1 MTDTD
6 APSYLIVIERAED
19 GGYGAWAPD
28 LPGCVAL
35 GDTIEDA
42 EHQMRKAIAF
52 HLEGLRDQGEP
63 VPAPTAVAAVMMTIP
78 AA

>member
-1 MTDTD
+1 MTHTD
-6 APSYLIVIERAED
+6 APSYLIVIERGDD

-42 EHQMRKAIAF
+42 ERQMREAIAF

-63 VPAPTAVAAVMMTIP
+63 IPAPTAVAAVMVTTP

>member
-1 MTDTD
+1 MPEAN
-6 APSYLIVIERAED
+6 APSYLIVIERADD

-35 GDTIEDA
+35 GDTIQDA
-42 EHQMRKAIAF
+42 EHQMREAIAF

-63 VPAPTAVAAVMMTIP
+63 VPAPTAVAAVMLTTP

>member
-1 MTDTD
+1 MPESAT
-6 APSYLIVIERAED
+6 PSYLIVIERADD

-35 GDTIEDA
+35 GDTIETA
-42 EHQMRKAIAF
+42 EQQMREAIAF
-52 HLEGLRDQGEP
+52 HLEGLREQGEP
-63 VPAPTAVAAVMMTIP
+63 VPAPAAVAAVMVTTP

>member
-1 MTDTD
+1 MPATDG
-6 APSYLIVIERAED
+6 PSYLIVIERADD

-42 EHQMRKAIAF
+42 EQQMREAIAF
-52 HLEGLRDQGEP
+52 HLEGLREQGAP
-63 VPAPTAVAAVMMTIP
+63 VPAPTAVAAVMVTTP